1 MSLKTRILDGLHQLR
16 MLFDRT
22 DLPDASTTSA
32 PPSEPIDRTQ
42 PPAASPG
49 PRRVEHLGP
58 YGPLI
63 TAIREELERF
73 VSGDVRLHLSIASH
87 DRYLLTAIEIADAD
101 RGEAAQLLRSFCEE
115 FKPEQIK
122 RFLSRE
128 VIAGL
133 PNASAIDLS
142 QFNGLTTADT
152 SEGNAPADDD
162 YADLIAALGDTTGA
176 GSRPQFAVTLHGRW
190 YEADAPAAGG
200 PTRMSSEARTPVAH
214 RPVQIEIEDA
224 AGARRVTLPSVVPG
238 RRYTIGKGEGCD
250 IVIDGVY
257 ASRRHCEI
265 WLDDGRWWV
274 GDAGSTNGIR
284 VELGSRVLARSGAQA
299 PDAPAAPAAIE
310 LAAGARIVLSARAD
324 GPPEAYPRFV
334 VHASEPASAL
344 ATPLAMPAGS
354 LATPLTPIA
363 RPPRAG
369 TALTLTAQMATGTQ
383 SVRLDASR
391 LPFSVGRSRSQ
402 ALVVPPAHEGV
413 SGRHIELVALDES
426 GADVAVHGD
435 NGVMIDATLHP
446 AGSRFRWRLG
456 EPMVLGRALP
466 HEPAC
471 TLTLSRAS

>member
-1 MSLKTRILDGLHQLR
+1 MSLKTKILDGLHQLR
-16 MLFDRT
+16 MLFERT
-22 DLPDASTTSA
+22 DLPDVSTGSA
-32 PPSEPIDRTQ
+32 PASEPIDRAQ
-42 PPAASPG
+42 PSAASRG
-49 PRRVEHLGP
+49 PRGVDHLGP

-63 TAIREELERF
+63 SAIREELERF
-73 VSGDVRLHLSIASH
+73 VLGDVRLHLSIASH
-87 DRYLLTAIEIADAD
+87 DRYLLTAIEIADTD
-101 RGEAAQLLRSFCEE
+101 HGQAAQLLHGFREE

-128 VIAGL
+128 VISGL
-133 PNASAIDLS
+133 PNAGAIDLS
-142 QFNGLTTADT
+142 QFSGLTTAEPTGGDT
-152 SEGNAPADDD
+152 HADDD
-162 YADLIAALGDTTGA
+162 YADLIAALGDATGA
-176 GSRPQFAVTLHGRW
+176 GSRPEFSVTLHGRW
-190 YEADAPAAGG
+190 YESDAPAA
-200 PTRMSSEARTPVAH
+200 SEPNRTGDDARTPVAG

-250 IVIDGVY
+250 IAIDGVY

-284 VELGSRVLARSGAQA
+284 VELGNHVLARSGAQA
-299 PDAPAAPAAIE
+299 HGVPAAPAAIE

-324 GPPEAYPRFV
+324 GPPEAYPRLV
-334 VHASEPASAL
+334 IHAPEPASAL
-344 ATPLAMPAGS
+344 ATPLAMPAAS

-363 RPPRAG
+363 RPQRAG
-369 TALTLTAQMATGTQ
+369 AVLTLTAQMTTGTQ

-413 SGRHIELVALDES
+413 SGRHIDLVALDES

-435 NGVMIDATLHP
+435 NGVTIDATMHP
-446 AGSRFRWRLG
+446 AGSRFRWRVG
-456 EPMVLGRALP
+456 EPMMLGRALP
-466 HEPAC
+466 HEPSC
-471 TLTLSRAS
+471 TLTLSRAP